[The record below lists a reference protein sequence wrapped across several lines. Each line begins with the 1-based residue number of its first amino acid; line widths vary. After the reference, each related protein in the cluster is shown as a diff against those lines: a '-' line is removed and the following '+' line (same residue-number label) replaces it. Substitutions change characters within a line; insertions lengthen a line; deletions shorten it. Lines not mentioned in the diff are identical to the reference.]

1 MEYQLTIATLEN
13 RPIRHEL
20 WVYDDVV
27 YNGAVQIGSKQIVKK
42 FNVNSSSIEDI
53 TQCISLEEWRNGKA
67 VVAGV
72 RDFQAGDIEEI
83 TMTLNDQIIKT
94 GEIVLFLSNN
104 KSIKFSSNEYT
115 GTVPNITVNQTT
127 IDDIN
132 IQSKGSIAIQSV
144 SDGVLTLW
152 R

>member
-13 RPIRHEL
+13 RPVRHEL
-20 WVYDDVV
+20 WVYGDVI
-27 YNGAVQIGSKQIVKK
+27 YNGAIQIGATQVVKK
-42 FNVNSSSIEDI
+42 FNVNSNSIEDI
-53 TQCISLEEWRNGKA
+53 TQCISLEEWQKGKS

-72 RDFQAGDIEEI
+72 RDFQPGDIEEI

-104 KSIKFSSNEYT
+104 KSIRFSADEYT
-115 GTVPNITVNQTT
+115 GTVPNITVDQTA
-127 IDDIN
+127 IDNIN
-132 IQSKGSIAIQSV
+132 IQSKGSIAINSV
-144 SDGVLTLW
+144 TEGVLKLW